1 MNIWIAPGLKEINDF
16 LEWADKPG
24 PWSEEDD
31 KIHTV
36 GGLTNDKDK
45 SFMKFQ
51 NKIDKKERKS
61 YLEGE
66 IYNER
71 NDGYVKEGMKKE
83 LKKLNNE
90 KS

>member
-1 MNIWIAPGLKEINDF
+1 MNYHGKMIQKSKIF
-16 LEWADKPG
+16 LEHVDKPG

-51 NKIDKKERKS
+51 DKMDKK
-61 YLEGE
+61 
-66 IYNER
+66 
-71 NDGYVKEGMKKE
+71 KE
-83 LKKLNNE
+83 NHI
-90 KS
+90 